1 MRIAGLV
8 LGIIGGLAA
17 GFLGM
22 KWLSDANNM
31 KEMVGAARNL
41 GIDMTELDKT
51 ITAAYILLGSA
62 VLGIVG
68 GVMAFKG
75 KGKIAGLLMLI
86 GAIAPA
92 IFAPKALVFTCLLLI
107 GAAVSFF
114 AKPAAD
120 ARAAGMGA

>member
-1 MRIAGLV
+1 MRIAGLI
-8 LGIIGGLAA
+8 LGILGGLAA

-22 KWLSDANNM
+22 KWLSDANDM

-41 GIDMTELDKT
+41 GIDMSELDKT
-51 ITAAYILLGSA
+51 VTAAYILLGSA

-75 KGKIAGLLMLI
+75 KGKIAAILMLI
-86 GAIAPA
+86 GALAPV
-92 IFAPKALVFTCLLLI
+92 ILAPKALVFTCILLI
-107 GAAVSFF
+107 GGIVSFL

-120 ARAAGMGA
+120 ARVSGMGA

>member
-1 MRIAGLV
+1 MRIAGLI
-8 LGIIGGLAA
+8 LGILGGLAA

-22 KWLSDANNM
+22 KWLSDANSM

-41 GIDMTELDKT
+41 GIDMSELDKT

-86 GAIAPA
+86 GALAPA
-92 IFAPKALVFTCLLLI
+92 IFAPKALVFTIILLVGGI
-107 GAAVSFF
+107 VSFM
-114 AKPAAD
+114 AKPSAE
-120 ARAAGMGA
+120 ARASGAGA

>member
-8 LGIIGGLAA
+8 LGILGGLAA
-17 GFLGM
+17 GLLGM
-22 KWLSDANNM
+22 KWLSDASANQATV
-31 KEMVGAARNL
+31 ELARSM
-41 GIDMTELDKT
+41 GVASDIDK
-51 ITAAYILLGSA
+51 IVTAAYILLGSA

-75 KGKIAGLLMLI
+75 KGKIAALLMLI

-92 IFAPKALVFTCLLLI
+92 ILAPQALVFTFILLI
-107 GAAVSFF
+107 GGIISFF

-120 ARAAGMGA
+120 ARATGMGA

>member
-8 LGIIGGLAA
+8 LGILGGLAA
-17 GFLGM
+17 AFLGM
-22 KWLSDANNM
+22 KWLSDANDM
-31 KEMVGAARNL
+31 KAMIGAARNL
-41 GIDMTELDKT
+41 GVDMTELDKT
-51 ITAAYILLGSA
+51 VTAAYILIGSA

-92 IFAPKALVFTCLLLI
+92 IFAPKALVFTCILLI
-107 GAAVSFF
+107 GGIVSFF

-120 ARAAGMGA
+120 ARATGAGA

>member
-8 LGIIGGLAA
+8 LGILGGLAA

-22 KWLSDANNM
+22 KWLSDANSM
-31 KEMVGAARNL
+31 KELVGAARNL
-41 GIDMTELDKT
+41 GVDMTELDKT

-92 IFAPKALVFTCLLLI
+92 IFAPKALVFTCILLI
-107 GAAVSFF
+107 GGIVSFF

-120 ARAAGMGA
+120 ARATGMGA

>member
-1 MRIAGLV
+1 MRIAGLI
-8 LGIIGGLAA
+8 LGILGGLAA

-22 KWLSDANNM
+22 KWLSDANSM

-41 GIDMTELDKT
+41 GIDMSELDKT

-86 GAIAPA
+86 GALAPA
-92 IFAPKALVFTCLLLI
+92 IFAPKALVFTIILLVGGL
-107 GAAVSFF
+107 VSFM
-114 AKPAAD
+114 AKPNAE
-120 ARAAGMGA
+120 ARASGVGA